1 MRVAV
6 ADVGTNS
13 SHLLIAEAA
22 QGDAGGF
29 RVLDALKDR
38 TRLGECLDGAGNLS
52 PEGEDRLASA
62 LTRFRELASAAGVAE
77 VHVYA
82 TSALREAPNGAE
94 VAGRMLARTGVYPA
108 IISGEREGELTYLGA
123 AHAVELG
130 EDNVLLD
137 LGGGSLEFV
146 RGDGQGPRDVLSL
159 PLGGIRMTGA
169 FIRSEPAYGG
179 LVQSRTSPL
188 SAAQALA
195 RLEPLRTWTART
207 GQPVYA
213 FITLPR
219 EPDATNRERN
229 LAVTRTLLDWAR
241 AGSFAQLHVS
251 WDDALPGSP
260 APAEGAALAKDAPAN
275 VLVYPGADE
284 VLSMLTARALAPQPA
299 TVTFEYSDPAAARQ
313 VIRYEGIPLTQSAVN
328 HAQASGFTVQE
339 AGRPADLTVFVFN
352 GGDPRRA
359 AMRVSQLLAAGP
371 VAVADVEKV
380 NLGNSRLW
388 RDLQTLRRTANLK
401 ALAAWG
407 TPGNNLGAALA
418 HAKVALAPGTDPVR
432 QDALLAREY
441 ANDVIYSADLR
452 AALRKAI
459 PEAQLT
465 APGTQDTLLNLARDA
480 FPLRLGGTYTLQDA
494 TLPWGRSFEW
504 DFTLTPQP

>member
-1 MRVAV
+1 MKFSRPVLLRTLSSLTLALGGALGGAHAQTLLPLDSRPTTRVLPA
-6 ADVGTNS
+6 
-13 SHLLIAEAA
+13 LIADLRGGAAHVPPASMLGNAQVGADPAALTAWLEAQPKDGPLIA
-22 QGDAGGF
+22 A
-29 RVLDALKDR
+29 LDAL
-38 TRLGECLDGAGNLS
+38 
-52 PEGEDRLASA
+52 
-62 LTRFRELASAAGVAE
+62 
-77 VHVYA
+77 
-82 TSALREAPNGAE
+82 
-94 VAGRMLARTGVYPA
+94 
-108 IISGEREGELTYLGA
+108 
-123 AHAVELG
+123 
-130 EDNVLLD
+130 
-137 LGGGSLEFV
+137 
-146 RGDGQGPRDVLSL
+146 
-159 PLGGIRMTGA
+159 
-169 FIRSEPAYGG
+169 AYGG
-179 LVQSRTSPL
+179 LVQSRKSPL
-188 SAAQALA
+188 SAAEALA
-195 RLEPLRTWTART
+195 RLEPLHTWTART

-260 APAEGAALAKDAPAN
+260 APAEGAALAKEAPAN

-313 VIRYEGIPLTQSAVN
+313 VMKYEGIPLTQSAVN

-339 AGRPADLTVFVFN
+339 AGGPADLTVFVFN

-359 AMRVSQLLAAGP
+359 AVRVSRLLAAGP

-388 RDLQTLRRTANLK
+388 TDMQTLRRTANLK

-465 APGTQDTLLNLARDA
+465 APGTQDALLNLARNA
-480 FPLRLGGTYTLQDA
+480 FPLRLGDTYTLQDA

>member
-1 MRVAV
+1 MKFSRPVLLRTLSSLTLALGGALGGAHAQTLLPLDSRPATRVLPA
-6 ADVGTNS
+6 
-13 SHLLIAEAA
+13 LIADLRGGAAHVPPASLLGNA
-22 QGDAGGF
+22 QGGADPAALSAWLETQPKDGPLIAA
-29 RVLDALKDR
+29 LDAL
-38 TRLGECLDGAGNLS
+38 
-52 PEGEDRLASA
+52 
-62 LTRFRELASAAGVAE
+62 
-77 VHVYA
+77 
-82 TSALREAPNGAE
+82 
-94 VAGRMLARTGVYPA
+94 
-108 IISGEREGELTYLGA
+108 
-123 AHAVELG
+123 
-130 EDNVLLD
+130 
-137 LGGGSLEFV
+137 
-146 RGDGQGPRDVLSL
+146 
-159 PLGGIRMTGA
+159 
-169 FIRSEPAYGG
+169 AYGG

-188 SAAQALA
+188 SAAEALA

-260 APAEGAALAKDAPAN
+260 APAEGAALAKEAPAN

-313 VIRYEGIPLTQSAVN
+313 VMKYEGIPLTQSAVN

-339 AGRPADLTVFVFN
+339 ADQGGPADLTVFVFN

-359 AMRVSQLLAAGP
+359 AVRVSRLLAAGP
-371 VAVADVEKV
+371 VTVADVEKV

-388 RDLQTLRRTANLK
+388 ADLQTLRRTANLK

-407 TPGNNLGAALA
+407 TPGNNLGTALA
-418 HAKVALAPGTDPVR
+418 HAKLALSPGADPVR

-504 DFTLTPQP
+504 DFTLTPQ

>member
-1 MRVAV
+1 MKFSRPVLLRTLSSLTLALGGALGGAQAQTLLPLDSRPTTRVLPA
-6 ADVGTNS
+6 
-13 SHLLIAEAA
+13 LIADLRGGAAHVPPASLLGNAQVGADPAALTAWLEAQPKDGPLIA
-22 QGDAGGF
+22 A
-29 RVLDALKDR
+29 LDAL
-38 TRLGECLDGAGNLS
+38 
-52 PEGEDRLASA
+52 
-62 LTRFRELASAAGVAE
+62 
-77 VHVYA
+77 
-82 TSALREAPNGAE
+82 
-94 VAGRMLARTGVYPA
+94 
-108 IISGEREGELTYLGA
+108 
-123 AHAVELG
+123 
-130 EDNVLLD
+130 
-137 LGGGSLEFV
+137 
-146 RGDGQGPRDVLSL
+146 
-159 PLGGIRMTGA
+159 
-169 FIRSEPAYGG
+169 AYGG

-339 AGRPADLTVFVFN
+339 AGLPADLTVFVFN
-352 GGDPRRA
+352 GGDSRRA
-359 AMRVSQLLAAGP
+359 AVRVSRLLAAGP

-380 NLGNSRLW
+380 NLGNPRLW
-388 RDLQTLRRTANLK
+388 ADLQTLRRTANLK

-418 HAKVALAPGTDPVR
+418 HAKVALSPGADPVR

-452 AALRKAI
+452 AALRKAV

-494 TLPWGRSFEW
+494 SLPWGRSFEW

>member
-1 MRVAV
+1 MKFSRPALLSTLSSLTLALGGALGGAQAQTLLPLDSRPATRVLPA
-6 ADVGTNS
+6 
-13 SHLLIAEAA
+13 LIADLRGGAAHVPPAPLLGTAQVGADPAALSAWLEAQPKDGPLIA
-22 QGDAGGF
+22 A
-29 RVLDALKDR
+29 LDAL
-38 TRLGECLDGAGNLS
+38 
-52 PEGEDRLASA
+52 
-62 LTRFRELASAAGVAE
+62 
-77 VHVYA
+77 
-82 TSALREAPNGAE
+82 
-94 VAGRMLARTGVYPA
+94 
-108 IISGEREGELTYLGA
+108 
-123 AHAVELG
+123 
-130 EDNVLLD
+130 
-137 LGGGSLEFV
+137 
-146 RGDGQGPRDVLSL
+146 
-159 PLGGIRMTGA
+159 
-169 FIRSEPAYGG
+169 AYGG

-213 FITLPR
+213 FVTLPR

-229 LAVTRTLLDWAR
+229 LAVTRTLIDWAR

-299 TVTFEYSDPAAARQ
+299 SVTFEYSDPAAARE
-313 VIRYEGIPLTQSAVN
+313 VMKYEGIPLTQSAVN

-339 AGRPADLTVFVFN
+339 AGQGGRADLTVFVFN

-359 AMRVSQLLAAGP
+359 AVRVSRLLAAGP

-380 NLGNSRLW
+380 NLGNPRLW
-388 RDLQTLRRTANLK
+388 TDLQTLRRTANLK

-407 TPGNNLGAALA
+407 TPGNNLGTALA

>member
-1 MRVAV
+1 MKFSRPVLLSTLSSLTLALGGALGGAQAQTLLPLDSRPTTRVLPA
-6 ADVGTNS
+6 
-13 SHLLIAEAA
+13 LIADLRGGAA
-22 QGDAGGF
+22 HVPPASLLGNAQVGADPAALTAWLEGQPKDGPLIAA
-29 RVLDALKDR
+29 LDAL
-38 TRLGECLDGAGNLS
+38 
-52 PEGEDRLASA
+52 
-62 LTRFRELASAAGVAE
+62 
-77 VHVYA
+77 
-82 TSALREAPNGAE
+82 
-94 VAGRMLARTGVYPA
+94 
-108 IISGEREGELTYLGA
+108 
-123 AHAVELG
+123 
-130 EDNVLLD
+130 
-137 LGGGSLEFV
+137 
-146 RGDGQGPRDVLSL
+146 
-159 PLGGIRMTGA
+159 
-169 FIRSEPAYGG
+169 AYGG

-188 SAAQALA
+188 SAAEALA

-229 LAVTRTLLDWAR
+229 LAVTRTLIDWAR

-275 VLVYPGADE
+275 VVVYPGADE

-339 AGRPADLTVFVFN
+339 AGGPADLTVFVFN

-380 NLGNSRLW
+380 NLGNPRLW
-388 RDLQTLRRTANLK
+388 TDLQTLRRTANLK

-407 TPGNNLGAALA
+407 TPGNNLGTALA
-418 HAKVALAPGTDPVR
+418 HAKVALSPGADPVR

-465 APGTQDTLLNLARDA
+465 APGTRDTLLNLARDA

>member
-1 MRVAV
+1 MKSSRPVLLRTLSSLSLALGGSLGGAHAQTLLPLDSRPATRVLPA
-6 ADVGTNS
+6 
-13 SHLLIAEAA
+13 LIADLRGGAA
-22 QGDAGGF
+22 HVPPAPLLGTAQAGADPAALHAWLGAQPTDGPLIAA
-29 RVLDALKDR
+29 LDAL
-38 TRLGECLDGAGNLS
+38 
-52 PEGEDRLASA
+52 
-62 LTRFRELASAAGVAE
+62 
-77 VHVYA
+77 
-82 TSALREAPNGAE
+82 
-94 VAGRMLARTGVYPA
+94 
-108 IISGEREGELTYLGA
+108 
-123 AHAVELG
+123 
-130 EDNVLLD
+130 
-137 LGGGSLEFV
+137 
-146 RGDGQGPRDVLSL
+146 
-159 PLGGIRMTGA
+159 
-169 FIRSEPAYGG
+169 AYGG

-219 EPDATNRERN
+219 ESDATDRERN
-229 LAVTRTLLDWAR
+229 LAVIRTLLDWAR

-260 APAEGAALAKDAPAN
+260 APAEGAALAKEAPAN

-299 TVTFEYSDPAAARQ
+299 TVTFEYSDPAAARK
-313 VIRYEGIPLTQSAVN
+313 VMKYEGIPLTQSAVN

-339 AGRPADLTVFVFN
+339 ADQGGRADLTVFVFN

-359 AMRVSQLLAAGP
+359 AVRVSRLLKAGP

-380 NLGNSRLW
+380 NLGNPRLW
-388 RDLQTLRRTANLK
+388 TDLQTLRRTANLK

-407 TPGNNLGAALA
+407 TPGNNLGTALA
-418 HAKVALAPGTDPVR
+418 HAKVALAPGADPVR

-465 APGTQDTLLNLARDA
+465 APGTQDTLLNLARNA

-504 DFTLTPQP
+504 DFTLRPQP